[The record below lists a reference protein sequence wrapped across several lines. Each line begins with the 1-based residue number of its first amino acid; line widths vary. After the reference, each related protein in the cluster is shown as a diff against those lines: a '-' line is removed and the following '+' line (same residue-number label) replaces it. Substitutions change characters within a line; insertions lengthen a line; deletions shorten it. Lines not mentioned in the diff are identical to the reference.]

1 MADLRKRL
9 HRQFDPLAWSEPGLS
24 PVNQTI
30 MAVVLL
36 SILFAVLG
44 SEPSLKNWSP
54 GFFDF
59 FNLIFAVA
67 FSIEYGVRLWA
78 MGERADYRGI
88 VGRLKYAKTIPSV
101 VDVIA
106 TAALW
111 VDVLIGVP
119 GVYGVMLRLVR
130 VLRALTLSRNSRW
143 ATAMGLLWRAVVER
157 RTELALSFGMTM
169 IILLVAATLLFAVE
183 GQAQPDAFGSIPRA
197 MWWSLATLTTVGY
210 GDVYPVTAIGKLC
223 AGLAALTSIAVVA
236 MPTGILAAAFS
247 DCFQEIRGEKG

>member
-1 MADLRKRL
+1 
-9 HRQFDPLAWSEPGLS
+9 
-24 PVNQTI
+24 
-30 MAVVLL
+30 
-36 SILFAVLG
+36 
-44 SEPSLKNWSP
+44 
-54 GFFDF
+54 
-59 FNLIFAVA
+59 
-67 FSIEYGVRLWA
+67 
-78 MGERADYRGI
+78 
-88 VGRLKYAKTIPSV
+88 
-101 VDVIA
+101 
-106 TAALW
+106 
-111 VDVLIGVP
+111 
-119 GVYGVMLRLVR
+119 
-130 VLRALTLSRNSRW
+130 
-143 ATAMGLLWRAVVER
+143 MGLLWRAVVER